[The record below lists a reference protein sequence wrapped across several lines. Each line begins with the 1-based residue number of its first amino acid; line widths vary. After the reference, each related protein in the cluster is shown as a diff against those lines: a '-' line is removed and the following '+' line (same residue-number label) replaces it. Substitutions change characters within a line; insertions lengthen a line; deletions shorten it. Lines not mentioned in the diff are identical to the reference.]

1 MAIHVVCIDVRGF
14 TRLSGPQVVVACWLR
29 RIVVQFVCFFFQAED
44 GIRDGH
50 VTGVQTCAL
59 PISDGDERD
68 RPDPALP
75 LADPRETLRSP
86 GHRLQ
91 QRRVDRAERH
101 IVRLETERARELGLI
116 VGADAEPHPG
126 ASQPRHVRA
135 LEIPLPEM
143 HELATRRE
151 CELPIVVDDQLH
163 AGRSAAGLR
172 LSNLLEQS
180 LPRLLLDAQLHQVH
194 PERREA
200 PHPGGAV
207 DDRID
212 ARQPHPRKA
221 VPMTGVEGS
230 ARSRGS
236 IGPASRAALPAS
248 TACANAAAMPTG
260 SRACAIAVLIS
271 TASKP
276 SSRARAACEGT
287 PIPAS
292 MIRGTAGKCARS
304 AARPKRLFKP
314 RPEPMGDPHGIS
326 TRQPAESS
334 RSATTRSSVVY
345 GNTSKP
351 SAHRRRAA
359 SASPNGSGC
368 RVSSSPITSS
378 LIHVVANT
386 SRAMC
391 AVVTASFTEWQP
403 AVLGSTRTLRPRMI
417 DQNPSPRRSP
427 PDSRRSATVTT
438 SARAA
443 RTASVSTAGEG

>member
-1 MAIHVVCIDVRGF
+1 
-14 TRLSGPQVVVACWLR
+14 
-29 RIVVQFVCFFFQAED
+29 
-44 GIRDGH
+44 
-50 VTGVQTCAL
+50 
-59 PISDGDERD
+59 
-68 RPDPALP
+68 
-75 LADPRETLRSP
+75 
-86 GHRLQ
+86 
-91 QRRVDRAERH
+91 
-101 IVRLETERARELGLI
+101 
-116 VGADAEPHPG
+116 
-126 ASQPRHVRA
+126 
-135 LEIPLPEM
+135 EI
-143 HELATRRE
+143 ATRRE

-221 VPMTGVEGS
+221 VPT
-230 ARSRGS
+230 
-236 IGPASRAALPAS
+236 
-248 TACANAAAMPTG
+248 
-260 SRACAIAVLIS
+260 
-271 TASKP
+271 
-276 SSRARAACEGT
+276 
-287 PIPAS
+287 
-292 MIRGTAGKCARS
+292 
-304 AARPKRLFKP
+304 
-314 RPEPMGDPHGIS
+314 MGDPHGIS

-391 AVVTASFTEWQP
+391 AVVTASFTEW
-403 AVLGSTRTLRPRMI
+403 
-417 DQNPSPRRSP
+417 
-427 PDSRRSATVTT
+427 
-438 SARAA
+438 
-443 RTASVSTAGEG
+443 